1 MANNPESV
9 TSAAPSAPVEIEL
22 KLATDADGLAALSD
36 APELDGQS
44 SVRRLD
50 STYFDTRDRRLTARG
65 ITLRVRKI
73 GRRYVQT
80 IKTAGKGSAGGLST
94 RSEWEWPVDG
104 PKPDLSV
111 IDDHNV
117 IGLIGLVR
125 PQELQAV
132 FGTRVRRTIRTL
144 EFGGAQIEV
153 ALDDGEVVAGRRR
166 QPLHEVE
173 LELLAGDVDPLY
185 ELALALNR
193 RHTLSIDPRSKAARG
208 EALANGSAPQ
218 PKFQSSID
226 LPGDVTV
233 DDGLALILG
242 NCLTHWTENLPAV
255 REGDDPE
262 GIHQARVALRRL
274 RSALQL
280 FRPVIGAAEIE
291 PLKHRLRALGNAMG
305 PARDADVFID
315 EMLGPVATA
324 MPQETSLAV
333 LKQAAEA
340 WRREG
345 YAEARMTLD
354 GPEATEMALS
364 MGHWI
369 ALRGWRQQPYSPTV
383 EWLDRPMVD
392 LADQL
397 LQRRLRAV
405 LKRGRGFANLP
416 ADARHEVRIAMKKLR
431 YAVDFCA
438 PLYPSPATKLFFKH
452 LKRLQS
458 LLGHLQDQAMTEAA
472 LSHLGGD
479 GADAKLQ
486 RAVGLIAGWHAHA
499 MVDLSTRTNAE
510 WTAFKSAKPFWHV

>member
-1 MANNPESV
+1 MSDNPESL
-9 TSAAPSAPVEIEL
+9 TPAEAPTPVEIEL
-22 KLATDADGLAALSD
+22 KLATDANGLAVLGQS
-36 APELDGQS
+36 PELDGRS

-50 STYFDTRDRRLTARG
+50 STYFDTKDRRLTARG

-80 IKTAGKGSAGGLST
+80 IKTAGRGSAGGLSQ
-94 RSEWEWPVDG
+94 RNEWEWPVDG
-104 PKPDLSV
+104 PKPDLSA
-111 IDDHNV
+111 IDDHSV

-125 PQELQAV
+125 PQELQPV
-132 FGTRVRRTIRTL
+132 FGTRVRRTIRVL
-144 EFGGAQIEV
+144 DFGGAEIEV

-166 QPLHEVE
+166 QALHEIE
-173 LELLAGDVDPLY
+173 LELLNGDIDRLY

-193 RHTLSIDPRSKAARG
+193 RHALRIDPRSKAARG
-208 EALANGSAPQ
+208 EALATGHAPQ
-218 PKFQSSID
+218 PRFQSSID
-226 LPGDVTV
+226 LPSGVTV
-233 DDGLALILG
+233 DDGLAMILG

-255 REGDDPE
+255 LEGDDTE

-291 PLKHRLRALGNAMG
+291 PLKQQLRALGNAMG

-324 MPQETSLAV
+324 LPQETSLAV
-333 LKQAAEA
+333 LKQAAGD

-345 YAEARMTLD
+345 YEQARAALD
-354 GPEATEMALS
+354 GRQATEMALQ

-405 LKRGRGFANLP
+405 LKRGRGFAGLG

-438 PLYPSPATKLFFKH
+438 PLYPSPATKLFFKY

-472 LSHLGGD
+472 LSRLVGD
-479 GADAKLQ
+479 GADAMLQ
-486 RAVGLIAGWHAHA
+486 RAVGLVAGWHAHA

-510 WTAFKSAKPFWHV
+510 WRAFKGAKPFWHA